1 VHGSYCDA
9 QTERKDGAVEV
20 FNDQNAVIKLFY
32 QLGIAPSAE
41 LERLSAAAASQKRT
55 LADAL
60 RSQGRINETQ
70 FAQAHAAS
78 QSWAFHDL
86 ITSPP
91 MPDVLELLPPSV
103 ARDLQV
109 VPARLDGGSLY
120 VSCANPSDMQ
130 TQRRLQGQ
138 VRDYHVELVYSPA
151 DVIRKVIETSYSASA
166 EAEDIAR
173 NGQLSDRGGTS
184 ADVGNDLGDLS
195 GSANDEVVRLVRLT
209 IEQAVRDR
217 GSDIHIEPNERST
230 IVRFRVDG
238 VLKIAN
244 RLPPEIGSRMVSY
257 IKVQTGMRSDE
268 TRVGQDG
275 PMEITMGRNKITIRV
290 VTLPGV
296 FGEDVIMRLQTDMAR
311 PLSEIGFSPH
321 NLLIFQQAIAQPHGM
336 VLVTGPTG
344 SGKSTT
350 LYSALREVQSEARK
364 IITVEDPV
372 ETRMPPGITQVQ
384 VHARADWTFER
395 ALRSILRSDPD
406 IILLGEI
413 RDSITAKTAVDAA
426 MTGHL
431 LLSTLHTN
439 DAPGAL
445 DRLME
450 LGVAPSMAGESLLQV
465 LAQRLLRKLCDRCR
479 VHDSITLEGVHAA
492 GFRGV
497 TELPDKIFQARPGG
511 CEHCRGVGYY
521 GRLAVHEIM
530 NLNEEIRALARKRS
544 TVAEMA
550 RAAADNG
557 MLSLRDDG
565 WYKVATGQT
574 GIDEVNRVVAAEH

>member
-1 VHGSYCDA
+1 M
-9 QTERKDGAVEV
+9 
-20 FNDQNAVIKLFY
+20 FNDSNAVIRLFY
-32 QLGIAPSAE
+32 QSGIAPRAE
-41 LERLSAAAASQKRT
+41 LERLSAAASSQKRT
-55 LADAL
+55 LAEVL
-60 RSQGRINETQ
+60 RGQGRINDTQ
-70 FAQAHAAS
+70 VAQAHAAS

-86 ITSPP
+86 ITQPP
-91 MPDVLELLPPSV
+91 MPEVLALLSPSV
-103 ARDLQV
+103 ARELQV
-109 VPARLDGGSLY
+109 VPARLDGGSLH
-120 VSCANPSDMQ
+120 VACANPSDMQ

-138 VRDYHVELVYSPA
+138 VRDYHVELVFSPA
-151 DVIRKVIETSYSASA
+151 DVIRKVIETSYSAAA

-173 NGQLSDRGGTS
+173 NGQLVDRRGTS
-184 ADVGNDLGDLS
+184 TDVGNDLGDLS
-195 GSANDEVVRLVRLT
+195 GSVNDEVVRLVRLT

-238 VLKIAN
+238 VLKIAT
-244 RLPPEIGSRMVSY
+244 RHPPEIGSRMVSY

-275 PMEITMGRNKITIRV
+275 PMEITMAGKKITIRV

-311 PLSEIGFSPH
+311 PLSDIGFSPH
-321 NLLIFQQAIAQPHGM
+321 NLTIFQQAIAQPHGM

-350 LYSALREVQSEARK
+350 LYSALREVQSETRK

-450 LGVAPSMAGESLLQV
+450 LGVAPAMAGESLLQV

-479 VHDSITLEGVHAA
+479 VHDSISLEGVHAA

-497 TELPDKIFQARPGG
+497 TELPDEIFQPRPGG
-511 CEHCRGVGYY
+511 CEHCRGVGFY

-544 TVAEMA
+544 TVAEMS
-550 RAAADNG
+550 RAATDNG